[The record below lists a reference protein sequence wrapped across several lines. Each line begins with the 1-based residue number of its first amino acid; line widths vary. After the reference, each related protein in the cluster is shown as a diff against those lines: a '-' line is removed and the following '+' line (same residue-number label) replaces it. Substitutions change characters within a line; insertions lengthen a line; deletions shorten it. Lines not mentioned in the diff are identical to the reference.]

1 MRIVMIAGSNRA
13 NATSTSLSLYI
24 KKVMEGEGH
33 EVTLIDLYKQPLPFY
48 GSAGADTDANVVAMR
63 QAVLHSEAIVLS
75 TPEYHGSMSGVLKN
89 ALDFMGGDHFDSK
102 AVLSVSSAGGAVGV
116 ASLTQMQAIVRNM
129 HGVNCPEWI
138 SIGGA
143 QREFNE
149 DGSPKS
155 TDVQTR
161 IHKTVPYF
169 LHLAAM
175 LKRSPIVK

>member
-1 MRIVMIAGSNRA
+1 MRITIIAGSNRE
-13 NATSTSLSLYI
+13 NATSTSVSHYI
-24 KKVMEGEGH
+24 QKVMENEGH
-33 EVTLIDLYKQPLPFY
+33 EVAFIDLYKQPLPFY
-48 GSAGADTDANVVAMR
+48 GDAGASSNQNVAAMR
-63 QAVLHSEAIVLS
+63 ETVFHSDAIVLS
-75 TPEYHGSMSGVLKN
+75 TPEYHGSISGVLKN

-116 ASLTQMQAIVRNM
+116 ASLTQLQAIVRNM

-143 QREFNE
+143 HREFNP

-155 TDVQTR
+155 VDVQAR

-169 LHLAAM
+169 LKLAAT
-175 LKRSPIVK
+175 LRAR